1 MTDRF
6 PNLAAKVRFFLN
18 DRMTTLVQVIGDKY
32 KFKLTLISTNT
43 EQDGVKAFAWRPS
56 LNITAEGP
64 VIPPYLIA
72 MGLSS
77 GVVKLT
83 SLRDVDP
90 LQDHFSLNR
99 KELISHSNK
108 FSIFLHWNPWRTS
121 LLAQGIDRG
130 KHNRTP
136 SVLVWDVI
144 RETCAKDQSDAKPS
158 TEFSNALPPNS
169 LYNMGKISSEVSAKG
184 KDTQSFCDRPLCDAC
199 LNENVI
205 SFAWVL
211 KNSFVVG
218 LATKHIKLYDISDT
232 AKTIQMTQTKMVHGL
247 TSDPLFSSRFASF
260 SHNQIALWTAE
271 NLEKPIYVFTAK
283 KMVVCMK
290 WSPLREGW
298 LGVLLANSKDIKIY
312 NTFLP
317 FSRPM
322 EESEQFLF
330 ELRATTSNCSED
342 QSKSAI
348 DDSMESFVS
357 FAWHGSIVNCIVTID
372 RRGCLNV
379 AKVNDTTALTWS
391 PNHTLLWCVGSSWLG
406 IDRTGLFCA
415 RGYTTLP
422 SSLLEDQVDHIV
434 EGEAIV
440 PSIHRHMFPQ
450 KLVDGVSQLSLRL
463 DANLDSL
470 MQKRADA
477 GYGLNTDSTPYSVI
491 LGDDPNLRS
500 LWIMIEYLQD
510 CIEGW
515 APYGKC
521 KSFIF
526 SNHLN
531 ISQEPN
537 TGGGLRIRPSASSG
551 QLSFMSSSQ
560 NLRCTGA
567 LTILCG
573 SDSVDTVQL
582 SPSEVIK
589 QADWHGI
596 DARLPFPRYVS
607 RERFRVLRMCM
618 WPLDAPQDVQRKILE
633 SICSDLEFERA
644 AAMALINLQFDWT
657 LSFLSRASEH
667 RRAKEA
673 EVPTSPESHSTGELT
688 SAETDLVKLA
698 ISGFSDTQNDVWGSG
713 CADILSR
720 LSNPYLRLIFKFLTT
735 ARGDFNIS
743 PDFSEILENES
754 LFLIDRL
761 TFACLYLSDEKLQD
775 YVLSI
780 TNRMVLEGRLEG
792 ILLTGLSTPHFFDL
806 LQNYVDLTFDVQT
819 AAILG
824 LHSCYLCRRAAPPPS
839 INPPQPTPFLN
850 TPGSR
855 SSTSSS
861 TNQNRLRFR
870 SMREA
875 AVMAAGASSSR
886 MNLTASSSST
896 SLTQPADQLVAN
908 MGGRRLANWVETYR
922 DMLDRWRM
930 WFYRVDFDNHYK
942 TRLITPLLGC
952 GVKATAISSSSGN
965 SSSGG
970 PTASTVSPSATTK
983 EASVSVPVLNKSI
996 PTNTPVRGIGLPAGS
1011 SQIFASCIY
1020 CGWRLGG
1027 VVRSST
1033 EDASS
1038 NASLATAQY
1047 PQSTFTPTFGNPP
1060 PTGIG
1065 SATSSAAAAV
1075 AAAGA
1080 SGGSTTMHA
1089 GGGKQTICWHCLKP
1103 LPRCSI
1109 CLMHMG
1115 SDVGGSGNLRDEVG
1129 VRQSASNGHHH
1140 KRSDMIGSNN
1150 AVGGPALMKMAVG
1163 PTVGTPV
1170 VKMTRIGVTKGK
1182 KQEIPGSSNDA
1193 SRGGPLHL
1201 SSWFVWCQA
1210 CRHGGH
1216 AGHIFNWFYGG
1227 GKTSGGGFGGDFPL
1241 PSDLIECPVNGCSCH
1256 CASLDATIPSPR
1268 RPPSPP
1274 PEFLSADAGAVS
1286 LITRMRDLKFF
1297 EAVED
1302 DSEQEESE
1310 GFSGDPPPAFKSMN
1324 APQQTQSVING
1335 HHRQPTG
1342 TNPRNRREI
1351 VDPVL
1356 LMPSMNYLN
1365 GRGIAED

>member
-1 MTDRF
+1 MMGRF
-6 PNLAAKVRFFLN
+6 PNLAA
-18 DRMTTLVQVIGDKY
+18 
-32 KFKLTLISTNT
+32 
-43 EQDGVKAFAWRPS
+43 KAFAWRPS

-90 LQDHFSLNR
+90 RQDHFSLNR
-99 KELISHSNK
+99 KELISHANK
-108 FSIFLHWNPWRTS
+108 FSAFLHWNPWRTS

-144 RETCAKDQSDAKPS
+144 RETCAKDQSEAKPN
-158 TEFSNALPPNS
+158 TEFSNSLPPNS
-169 LYNMGKISSEVSAKG
+169 LYNMDKVSSEVSAKG
-184 KDTQSFCDRPLCDAC
+184 NDSLSFCDRPLCDAC

-205 SFAWVL
+205 SFAWVSI
-211 KNSFVVG
+211 NSFVVG
-218 LATKHIKLYDISDT
+218 LATRHIKLYDISDT
-232 AKTIQMTQTKMVHGL
+232 AKTIQMTQTKMVYGL
-247 TSDPLFSSRFASF
+247 TSDPLFSSKFASF
-260 SHNQIALWTAE
+260 CHNQIALWTAE

-298 LGVLLANSKDIKIY
+298 LGVLLANSRDIVIY
-312 NTFLP
+312 STFLP

-330 ELRATTSNCSED
+330 EMRATISNRSEG
-342 QSKSAI
+342 QSKSTI

-391 PNHTLLWCVGSSWLG
+391 PNHTLLWCIGSSWLG

-422 SSLLEDQVDHIV
+422 SSLLEDQVDQMV
-434 EGEAIV
+434 DGEAVV

-450 KLVDGVSQLSLRL
+450 KLVDGVAQLALRL

-477 GYGLNTDSTPYSVI
+477 GYGLNTDATPYSVI
-491 LGDDPNLRS
+491 LGDDPHLRS

-510 CIEGW
+510 CIESW

-521 KSFIF
+521 
-526 SNHLN
+526 
-531 ISQEPN
+531 QEPN
-537 TGGGLRIRPSASSG
+537 IGGGLRIRPNASSG
-551 QLSFMSSSQ
+551 QLSFMSSPH

-573 SDSVDTVQL
+573 SDSTDAVQL

-607 RERFRVLRMCM
+607 RDRSRVLRMCM

-673 EVPTSPESHSTGELT
+673 ELATSREHHSTGELT

-720 LSNPYLRLIFKFLTT
+720 LNNPYLRLIFKFLTT

-780 TNRMVLEGRLEG
+780 TNRMILEGRLEA
-792 ILLTGLSTPHFFDL
+792 ILLTGLSTPYFFDL

-824 LHSCYLCRRAAPPPS
+824 LHACYLCRRAAPPPS
-839 INPPQPTPFLN
+839 LNPPPPTPFLN
-850 TPGSR
+850 TPGGR
-855 SSTSSS
+855 SSSSSS

-886 MNLTASSSST
+886 MNQTASSSSP
-896 SLTQPADQLVAN
+896 SLTQPADQVVAN

-942 TRLITPLLGC
+942 TRLITPLLGY
-952 GVKATAISSSSGN
+952 GVKATTISGSSGN

-970 PTASTVSPSATTK
+970 PTVSTSSPSATMK
-983 EASVSVPVLNKSI
+983 EASASVPVLNKSI
-996 PTNTPVRGIGLPAGS
+996 PANTPVRGIGLPAGS

-1027 VVRSST
+1027 VIRSST

-1038 NASLATAQY
+1038 NSSMASAQY
-1047 PQSTFTPTFGNPP
+1047 PQSSFTPTFGNPP

-1115 SDVGGSGNLRDEVG
+1115 SEVGGCSNLTDEVE
-1129 VRQSASNGHHH
+1129 VRESASNGQHR
-1140 KRSDMIGSNN
+1140 KRSEMIGLPLLARSN
-1150 AVGGPALMKMAVG
+1150 AVGGPALMKMSVG

-1170 VKMTRIGVTKGK
+1170 VKMTRIGVTKSK
-1182 KQEIPGSSNDA
+1182 KPEIPGGNNDA

-1227 GKTSGGGFGGDFPL
+1227 DKTSDGGFGGDVPL

-1256 CASLDATIPSPR
+1256 CASLDATIPPPR
-1268 RPPSPP
+1268 HPPSPP
-1274 PEFLSADAGAVS
+1274 PEFLSADANAVS
-1286 LITRMRDLKFF
+1286 LLTRMRDLKFF
-1297 EAVED
+1297 EAAEG
-1302 DSEQEESE
+1302 DSEQGDSE
-1310 GFSGDPPPAFKSMN
+1310 AFGGDPPPAFKSMN
-1324 APQQTQSVING
+1324 ISQQSPPVIGG

-1342 TNPRNRREI
+1342 TTPRNRREI

-1356 LMPSMNYLN
+1356 LMASMNYSN
-1365 GRGIAED
+1365 GKEIVED